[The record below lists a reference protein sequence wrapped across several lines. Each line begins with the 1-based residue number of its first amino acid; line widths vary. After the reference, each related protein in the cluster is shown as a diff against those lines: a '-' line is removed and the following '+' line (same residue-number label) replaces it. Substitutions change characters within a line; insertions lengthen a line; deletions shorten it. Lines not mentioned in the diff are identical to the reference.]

1 VEGIT
6 TMRFS
11 DRVLLCTGAGSG
23 IAAAVAR
30 RYTQDGGRVAV
41 LDINADAAKETANGL
56 DDAIAITTDV
66 SDEVA
71 VESAVQEILTR
82 YGRIDA
88 VYNGAAILMAA
99 AALTTPVA
107 DFQRHLSV
115 NAVGTFLVCA
125 KAAAALTEAGGAIV
139 NTSSVVVDVARKE
152 RGLYAASKGA
162 IPPLT
167 RHLALE
173 LAPRVRVNAVSP
185 GPTLTGMTH
194 NHYRSAGASME
205 EGLRVVGAKVMLQR
219 VAAPDDIAAAICFLL
234 SDDANYVTGTVL
246 TVDGGMTAE

>member
-1 VEGIT
+1 
-6 TMRFS
+6 MRFS

-23 IAAAVAR
+23 IGAAVAR
-30 RYTQDGGRVAV
+30 RYTQDGGRVAA
-41 LDINADAAKETANGL
+41 LDINGDAAKETANALEGAT
-56 DDAIAITTDV
+56 AIATDV
-66 SDEVA
+66 SDETA
-71 VESAVQEILTR
+71 VESAVQQTLDR
-82 YGRIDA
+82 YGHIDA
-88 VYNGAAILMAA
+88 VYNGAAILLAADVLASAA
-99 AALTTPVA
+99 A
-107 DFQRHLSV
+107 DFARHLSV
-115 NAVGTFLVCA
+115 NSVGTFLVCT
-125 KAAAALTEAGGAIV
+125 KAATALTAAGGAIV

-167 RHLALE
+167 RHLAQE

-194 NHYRSAGASME
+194 DHYRAAGASME
-205 EGLRVVGAKVMLQR
+205 AGLQAVGAKVMLRR

>member
-1 VEGIT
+1 
-6 TMRFS
+6 MRFS

-30 RYTQDGGRVAV
+30 RYTGDGGRVAV
-41 LDINADAAKETANGL
+41 LDINAAAAEATANDL
-56 DDAIAITTDV
+56 PDALAIPTDV
-66 SDEVA
+66 SDEAGVEAAVA
-71 VESAVQEILTR
+71 QTLER

-99 AALTTPVA
+99 DVLTSPAA
-107 DFQRHLSV
+107 DFQRHLAI
-115 NAVGTFLVCA
+115 NAVGTFLVCT
-125 KAAAALTEAGGAIV
+125 KAAEALTEAKGAIV

-167 RHLALE
+167 RHLAME
-173 LAPRVRVNAVSP
+173 LAPHVRVNAVSP

-194 NHYRSAGASME
+194 EHYRAAGTTME
-205 EGLRVVGAKVMLQR
+205 EGLNAVGAKVMLQR

>member
-1 VEGIT
+1 
-6 TMRFS
+6 MRFS

-56 DDAIAITTDV
+56 DDAIAIATDV

-71 VESAVQEILTR
+71 VESAVQQVLDR

-88 VYNGAAILMAA
+88 VYNGAAILLAA
-99 AALTTPVA
+99 EAFTSPAA

-115 NAVGTFLVCA
+115 NAVGTFLVCT

-194 NHYRSAGASME
+194 DHYRSAGASME
-205 EGLRVVGAKVMLQR
+205 EGLRAVGAKVMLQR

>member
-1 VEGIT
+1 
-6 TMRFS
+6 MRFS

-30 RYTQDGGRVAV
+30 RYTEDGGRVAV
-41 LDINADAAKETANGL
+41 LDINGDAAKETASAL
-56 DDAIAITTDV
+56 EDAIAIPTDI
-66 SDEVA
+66 SDEAA
-71 VESAVQEILTR
+71 VESAVQRTLDE

-99 AALTTPVA
+99 DVLTSPAA
-107 DFQRHLSV
+107 DFQRHLTI
-115 NAVGTFLVCA
+115 NAVGTFLVCT
-125 KAAAALTEAGGAIV
+125 KAAQALIEAKGSIV

-173 LAPRVRVNAVSP
+173 LAPHVRVNAVSP

-194 NHYRSAGASME
+194 DHYRAAGDTMD
-205 EGLRVVGAKVMLQR
+205 EGLRAVGAKVMLQR
-219 VAAPDDIAAAICFLL
+219 VARPEDIASAICFLL